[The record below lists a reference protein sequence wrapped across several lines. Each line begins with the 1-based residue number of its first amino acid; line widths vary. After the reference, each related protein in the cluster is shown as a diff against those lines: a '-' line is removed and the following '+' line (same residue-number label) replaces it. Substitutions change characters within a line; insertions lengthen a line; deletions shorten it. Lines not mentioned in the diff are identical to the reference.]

1 MKLLSIDPATTTG
14 WCVLEFSPPGT
25 LDDEE
30 GSGMVCIQDYGY
42 FTIDTSSEYE
52 GDHCKNMQN
61 RILDLIDKWN
71 IDEVCLEDYFFSRKA
86 RQGANKNVYFRGS
99 IITLLRDTTLM
110 KNIKDEKMHY
120 GIVNIYN
127 WKKYMNGK
135 STVSKELK
143 KKYKAN
149 ANKMVTVISLWEKH
163 NIKFPNSF
171 LSEKGKNKMVNM
183 KMDVV
188 DSIAIGLYYI
198 FDKYNTEVPVFDC
211 TDYYKKYNNDKN
223 KLIYELYS

>member
-71 IDEVCLEDYFFSRKA
+71 IDEVCLEDYFFSGKLSNEFSKFINYY
-86 RQGANKNVYFRGS
+86 QGILDINECGKYG
-99 IITLLRDTTLM
+99 LL
-110 KNIKDEKMHY
+110 N
-120 GIVNIYN
+120 
-127 WKKYMNGK
+127 MNG
-135 STVSKELK
+135 SFFK
-143 KKYKAN
+143 KGTYDEIDEIQTKIDAIYKY
-149 ANKMVTVISLWEKH
+149 
-163 NIKFPNSF
+163 F
-171 LSEKGKNKMVNM
+171 
-183 KMDVV
+183 
-188 DSIAIGLYYI
+188 
-198 FDKYNTEVPVFDC
+198 
-211 TDYYKKYNNDKN
+211 NDE
-223 KLIYELYS
+223 I